1 VSTLPIVVEFKETT
15 IEQSENIVL
24 DKVNFDLVQAEICYI
39 IGKSGSGKS
48 SLLKSIYGEAII
60 KEGAARELDYDLRKI
75 KRAQVPELRRRLG
88 MVFQDFY
95 LFKQWTVAHNLSF
108 VMVAT
113 DWRDKTAIRNRVE
126 EVLNEVGLLS
136 YFNTKVHQLSGGE
149 QQRLAIARA
158 IINKP
163 EIIIADEPTGNL
175 DPDTSDEILYLLN
188 RVCKENN
195 SAMILAT
202 HDYRIIDKFP
212 ARIYKCENGAI
223 HSMDGH

>member
-1 VSTLPIVVEFKETT
+1 MSTLPIVVEFKETT
-15 IEQSENIVL
+15 IEQSEKIVL
-24 DKVNFDLVQAEICYI
+24 EKVNFDLVQAEICYI

-60 KEGAARELDYDLRKI
+60 KEGAARVLDYDLRKI

-113 DWRDKTAIRNRVE
+113 DWRDKTAIRTRVE

-136 YFNTKVHQLSGGE
+136 YFNT
-149 QQRLAIARA
+149 
-158 IINKP
+158 
-163 EIIIADEPTGNL
+163 
-175 DPDTSDEILYLLN
+175 
-188 RVCKENN
+188 
-195 SAMILAT
+195 
-202 HDYRIIDKFP
+202 
-212 ARIYKCENGAI
+212 
-223 HSMDGH
+223 

>member
-1 VSTLPIVVEFKETT
+1 VSIPLVVDYRETT
-15 IEQSENIVL
+15 IEQSGNVVL
-24 DKVNFDLVQAEICYI
+24 DSVNFDLAQAEMCYI

-48 SLLKSIYGEAII
+48 SLLNSIYGEAII
-60 KEGAARELDYDLRKI
+60 KAGEAKVLDYDLRKI
-75 KRAQVPELRRRLG
+75 KRAQIPDLRRRLG

-113 DWRDKTAIRNRVE
+113 DWRDKTDIRNRVE
-126 EVLNEVGLLS
+126 EVLGEVGLMS

-212 ARIYKCENGAI
+212 ARIYKCESGAI
-223 HSMDGH
+223 HRMDGH

>member
-1 VSTLPIVVEFKETT
+1 MALPLVVEFRKAR
-15 IEQSENIVL
+15 IEQSNLPVLSDVNLDLADAEN
-24 DKVNFDLVQAEICYI
+24 CYI

-48 SLLKSIYGEAII
+48 SLLRAIYGEALI
-60 KEGAARELDYDLRKI
+60 KEGYARVLDYDLRNI
-75 KRAQVPELRRRLG
+75 KRPQVPDLRRRLG
-88 MVFQDFY
+88 MIFQDFY

-113 DWRDKTAIRNRVE
+113 DWRDKSEIRNRVE
-126 EVLNEVGLLS
+126 EVLGEVGLS
-136 YFNTKVHQLSGGE
+136 TYFGTKVHQLSGGE

-188 RVCKENN
+188 RVCKENK

-202 HDYRIIDKFP
+202 HDYRIIEKFP
-212 ARIYKCENGAI
+212 ARIYRCENGAI
-223 HSMDGH
+223 QKIEG

>member
-60 KEGAARELDYDLRKI
+60 KEGAARVLDYDLRKI

>member
-1 VSTLPIVVEFKETT
+1 MSIPLVVDYRETT
-15 IEQSENIVL
+15 IEQSGNVVL
-24 DKVNFDLVQAEICYI
+24 DSVNFDLAQAEMCYI

-48 SLLKSIYGEAII
+48 SLLNSIYGEAII
-60 KEGAARELDYDLRKI
+60 KAGEAKVLDYDLRKI
-75 KRAQVPELRRRLG
+75 KRAQIPDLRRRLG

-126 EVLNEVGLLS
+126 EVLGEVGLLS

-212 ARIYKCENGAI
+212 ARIYKCESGAI
-223 HSMDGH
+223 LSMDGH

>member
-1 VSTLPIVVEFKETT
+1 MSIPLVVDYRETT
-15 IEQSENIVL
+15 IEQSGNVVL
-24 DKVNFDLVQAEICYI
+24 DSVNFDLAQAEMCYI

-48 SLLKSIYGEAII
+48 SLLNSIYGEAII
-60 KEGAARELDYDLRKI
+60 KSGEAKVLDYDLRKI
-75 KRAQVPELRRRLG
+75 KRAQIPDLRRRLG

-126 EVLNEVGLLS
+126 EVLGEVGLLS

-212 ARIYKCENGAI
+212 ARIYKCEGGAI
-223 HSMDGH
+223 HGMDGH

>member
-1 VSTLPIVVEFKETT
+1 MSIPLVVDYRETT
-15 IEQSENIVL
+15 IEQSGNVVL
-24 DKVNFDLVQAEICYI
+24 DSVNFDLAQAEMCYI

-48 SLLKSIYGEAII
+48 SLLNSIYGEAII
-60 KEGAARELDYDLRKI
+60 KAGEAKVLDYDLRKI
-75 KRAQVPELRRRLG
+75 KRAQIPDLRRRLG
-88 MVFQDFY
+88 MVFQNFY

-113 DWRDKTAIRNRVE
+113 DWRDKTDIRNRVE
-126 EVLNEVGLLS
+126 EVLGEVGLMS

-212 ARIYKCENGAI
+212 ARIYKCESGAI
-223 HSMDGH
+223 HRMDGH

>member
-1 VSTLPIVVEFKETT
+1 MSIPLVVEFKNTT
-15 IEQSENIVL
+15 IEQSGNVVL
-24 DKVNFDLVQAEICYI
+24 DKVNFDLAEAEMCYI

-48 SLLKSIYGEAII
+48 SLLNAIYGEAII
-60 KEGAARELDYDLRKI
+60 KEGDARVLDFDLRKI
-75 KRAQVPELRRRLG
+75 KRAQIPDLRRRLG

-113 DWRDKTAIRNRVE
+113 DWRDKAAIRNRVE
-126 EVLNEVGLLS
+126 EVLGEVGLLT
-136 YFNTKVHQLSGGE
+136 YFNTQVHQLSGGE

-223 HSMDGH
+223 QNMDDHR

>member
-1 VSTLPIVVEFKETT
+1 MVVEFKETT
-15 IEQSENIVL
+15 IEQSEKIVL
-24 DKVNFDLVQAEICYI
+24 EKVNFDLVQAEICYI

-60 KEGAARELDYDLRKI
+60 KEGAARVLDYDLRKI

-113 DWRDKTAIRNRVE
+113 DWRDKTAIRTRVE

>member
-1 VSTLPIVVEFKETT
+1 MSIPLVVEFKNTT
-15 IEQSENIVL
+15 IEQSGNVVL
-24 DKVNFDLVQAEICYI
+24 DKVNFDLAEAEMCYI

-48 SLLKSIYGEAII
+48 SLLNTIYGEAII
-60 KEGAARELDYDLRKI
+60 KEGDARVLDFDLRKI
-75 KRAQVPELRRRLG
+75 KRAQIPDLRRRLG

-126 EVLNEVGLLS
+126 EVLGEVGLLT

-223 HSMDGH
+223 QNMDDHR

>member
-1 VSTLPIVVEFKETT
+1 VSIPLVVDYRETT
-15 IEQSENIVL
+15 IEQSGNVVL
-24 DKVNFDLVQAEICYI
+24 DSVNFDLAQAEMCYI

-48 SLLKSIYGEAII
+48 SLLNSIYGEAII
-60 KEGAARELDYDLRKI
+60 KAGEAKVLDYDLRKI
-75 KRAQVPELRRRLG
+75 KRAQIPDLRRRLG
-88 MVFQDFY
+88 MVFQNFY

-113 DWRDKTAIRNRVE
+113 DWRDKTDIRNRVE
-126 EVLNEVGLLS
+126 EVLGDVGLMS

-212 ARIYKCENGAI
+212 ARIYKCESGAI
-223 HSMDGH
+223 HRMDGH

>member
-1 VSTLPIVVEFKETT
+1 MSIPLVVDYRETT
-15 IEQSENIVL
+15 IEQSGNVVL
-24 DKVNFDLVQAEICYI
+24 DSVNFDLAQAEMCYI

-48 SLLKSIYGEAII
+48 SLLNSIYGEANI
-60 KEGAARELDYDLRKI
+60 KSGEAKVLDYHLRKI
-75 KRAQVPELRRRLG
+75 KRAQIPDLRRRLG

-126 EVLNEVGLLS
+126 EVLGEVGLLS

-212 ARIYKCENGAI
+212 ARIYKCEGGAI
-223 HSMDGH
+223 HGMDGH

>member
-1 VSTLPIVVEFKETT
+1 MSIPLVVDYRETT
-15 IEQSENIVL
+15 IEQSGNVVL
-24 DKVNFDLVQAEICYI
+24 DSVNFDLAQAEMCYI

-48 SLLKSIYGEAII
+48 SLLNSIYGEAII
-60 KEGAARELDYDLRKI
+60 KAGEAKVLDYDLRKI
-75 KRAQVPELRRRLG
+75 KRAQIPDLRRRLG

-113 DWRDKTAIRNRVE
+113 DWRDKTDIRNRVE
-126 EVLNEVGLLS
+126 EVLGEVGLMS

-212 ARIYKCENGAI
+212 ARIYKCESGAI
-223 HSMDGH
+223 HRMDGH

>member
-1 VSTLPIVVEFKETT
+1 MSIPLVVEFKNTT
-15 IEQSENIVL
+15 IEQSGNVVL
-24 DKVNFDLVQAEICYI
+24 DKVNFDLAEAEMCYI

-48 SLLKSIYGEAII
+48 SLLNTIYGEAII
-60 KEGAARELDYDLRKI
+60 KEGDARVLDFDLRKI
-75 KRAQVPELRRRLG
+75 KRAQIPDLRRRLG

-113 DWRDKTAIRNRVE
+113 DWRDKAAIRNRVE
-126 EVLNEVGLLS
+126 EVLGEVGLLT

-223 HSMDGH
+223 QNMDDHR

>member
-1 VSTLPIVVEFKETT
+1 MSTLPIVVEFKETT

-60 KEGAARELDYDLRKI
+60 KEGAARVLDYDLRKI
-75 KRAQVPELRRRLG
+75 KRAQVPESRRRLG

>member
-1 VSTLPIVVEFKETT
+1 MSTLPIVVEFKETT
-15 IEQSENIVL
+15 IEQSEKIVL
-24 DKVNFDLVQAEICYI
+24 EKVNFDLVQAEICYI

-60 KEGAARELDYDLRKI
+60 KEGTARVLDYDLRKI

-113 DWRDKTAIRNRVE
+113 DWRDKTAIRTRVE

>member
-1 VSTLPIVVEFKETT
+1 MTLPLVVDFKNAIIT
-15 IEQSENIVL
+15 QSGLPILKE
-24 DKVNFDLVQAEICYI
+24 VNFNMVEAEHCYI

-48 SLLKSIYGEAII
+48 SLLKAIYAEAKISH
-60 KEGAARELDYDLRKI
+60 GAGRVLNFDIASI
-75 KRAQVPELRRRLG
+75 KRSQIPELRRRLG

-95 LFKQWTVAHNLSF
+95 LFKNWTAAHNLSF

-113 DWRDKTAIRNRVE
+113 DWRDKGRIKSRVE
-126 EVLNEVGLLS
+126 EVLEQVGLLN

-175 DPDTSDEILYLLN
+175 DPDTADEILYLLN
-188 RVCKENN
+188 RLSKENK
-195 SAMILAT
+195 SAMVLAT
-202 HDYRIIDKFP
+202 HDYRLIEKFP
-212 ARIYKCENGAI
+212 ARIYRCDEGVIIPSN
-223 HSMDGH
+223 M

>member
-1 VSTLPIVVEFKETT
+1 VSIPLVVDYRETT
-15 IEQSENIVL
+15 IEQSGNVVL
-24 DKVNFDLVQAEICYI
+24 DSVNFDLAQAEMCYI

-48 SLLKSIYGEAII
+48 SLLNSIYGEAII
-60 KEGAARELDYDLRKI
+60 KSGEAKVLDYDLRKI
-75 KRAQVPELRRRLG
+75 KRAQIPDLRRRLG

-126 EVLNEVGLLS
+126 EVLGEVGLLS

-212 ARIYKCENGAI
+212 ARIYKCEGGAI
-223 HSMDGH
+223 HGMDGH

>member
-1 VSTLPIVVEFKETT
+1 
-15 IEQSENIVL
+15 
-24 DKVNFDLVQAEICYI
+24 
-39 IGKSGSGKS
+39 
-48 SLLKSIYGEAII
+48 
-60 KEGAARELDYDLRKI
+60 
-75 KRAQVPELRRRLG
+75 
-88 MVFQDFY
+88 
-95 LFKQWTVAHNLSF
+95 
-108 VMVAT
+108 MVAT

-126 EVLNEVGLLS
+126 EVLGEVGLLS

-212 ARIYKCENGAI
+212 ARIYKCEGGAI
-223 HSMDGH
+223 HGMDGH

>member
-1 VSTLPIVVEFKETT
+1 MSTLPIVVEFKETT
-15 IEQSENIVL
+15 IEQSEKIVL
-24 DKVNFDLVQAEICYI
+24 EKVNFDLVQAEICYI

-60 KEGAARELDYDLRKI
+60 KEGAARVLDYDLRKI

-113 DWRDKTAIRNRVE
+113 DWRDKTAIRTRVE

>member
-1 VSTLPIVVEFKETT
+1 MSTLPIVVEFKETT
-15 IEQSENIVL
+15 IEQSGNIVL

-60 KEGAARELDYDLRKI
+60 KEGAARVLDYDLRKI